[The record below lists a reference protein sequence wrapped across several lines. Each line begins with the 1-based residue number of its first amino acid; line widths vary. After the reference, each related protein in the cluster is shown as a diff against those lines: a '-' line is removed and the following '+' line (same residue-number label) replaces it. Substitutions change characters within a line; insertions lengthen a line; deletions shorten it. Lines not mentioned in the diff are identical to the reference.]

1 MEKVLL
7 VGTGN
12 VGSHILEFIARDE
25 NKLEWVIGDI
35 DENRAR
41 LYCNNASIGAAHHGK
56 HPVFHPR
63 EVDLLNIEKTADLI
77 KKEKPIAVINCTVL
91 HTWHLIRKLP
101 EKLYAKI
108 SSAGLGAWLPCQ
120 LTLGMNLAKAIKE
133 SGECPYYINTSL
145 SCLTNPVMGK
155 IGLAPTIGIG
165 NVDLIAPAII
175 TYLSQK
181 TGVHRSK
188 IDIRLV
194 CHHQHWVYPR
204 EAGYQS
210 GAPYF
215 LKIMING
222 EVITDQ
228 FDTNKIMYDAVKMYP
243 GDISFTTVSASSTIK
258 NLKAMINDEGIST
271 HSPGPNGLPGGYPVI
286 LDAKGAKV
294 NLPDEISLE
303 EAIRINEEAGK
314 LDSIEKI
321 KNDGTVVF
329 TDYAYEIM
337 KDTLGFDC
345 HSFKP
350 EESENLAFEQMARF
364 KELSN
369 KHIN

>member
-1 MEKVLL
+1 
-7 VGTGN
+7 
-12 VGSHILEFIARDE
+12 
-25 NKLEWVIGDI
+25 
-35 DENRAR
+35 
-41 LYCNNASIGAAHHGK
+41 
-56 HPVFHPR
+56 
-63 EVDLLNIEKTADLI
+63 
-77 KKEKPIAVINCTVL
+77 
-91 HTWHLIRKLP
+91 
-101 EKLYAKI
+101 
-108 SSAGLGAWLPCQ
+108 
-120 LTLGMNLAKAIKE
+120 
-133 SGECPYYINTSL
+133 
-145 SCLTNPVMGK
+145 
-155 IGLAPTIGIG
+155 
-165 NVDLIAPAII
+165 
-175 TYLSQK
+175 
-181 TGVHRSK
+181 
-188 IDIRLV
+188 
-194 CHHQHWVYPR
+194 
-204 EAGYQS
+204 
-210 GAPYF
+210 
-215 LKIMING
+215 MING

-243 GDISFTTVSASSTIK
+243 EDISFTAVSASSTIK